1 MTTTSLKSFAA
12 GIFLALLLAG
22 CGIMPLKPGV
32 STFTRPDGS
41 TLTVKQPQNP
51 KDSTIQKYSR
61 TEEQG
66 KVTESIETKIGAAQK
81 DVAREMVAKLGA
93 LRPVMWVGILV
104 FLFGA
109 ASAFHPYL
117 KALVGGSVTTSAV
130 IAVAGLVMIV
140 LPTLVVGNEILILSV
155 SGGVAA
161 FYFFAI
167 RHGHA
172 RGEAKVLR
180 EMIDLN
186 KNGID
191 DREEK
196 TNG

>member
-1 MTTTSLKSFAA
+1 MMLRKL
-12 GIFLALLLAG
+12 LASLLLAVTLSG
-22 CGIMPLKPGV
+22 CGIMPLKPG
-32 STFTRPDGS
+32 SATFVRPDGS
-41 TLTVKQPQNP
+41 SLTVKQPQNP
-51 KDSTIQKYSR
+51 KDASTQKYTR

-66 KVTESIETKIGAAQK
+66 KVTEVIETKIGASQK
-81 DVAREMVAKLGA
+81 DTAREAMAKLGA
-93 LRPVMWVGILV
+93 LRPVMWVGIMV

-109 ASAFHPYL
+109 ASAFHPML

-130 IAVAGLVMIV
+130 IAAAGLLMIV
-140 LPTLVVGNEILILSV
+140 LPTLLVGNEILILAGC
-155 SGGVAA
+155 GGAAA

-191 DREEK
+191 DREETK
-196 TNG
+196 

>member
-1 MTTTSLKSFAA
+1 MK
-12 GIFLALLLAG
+12 IFLSLLLLLFLTG
-22 CGIMPLKPGV
+22 CGSMPLRPGRALITTDTGKV
-32 STFTRPDGS
+32 ISV
-41 TLTVKQPQNP
+41 LQPQNP
-51 KDSTIQKYSR
+51 KESTVQDYKRTTSPDGTV
-61 TEEQG
+61 TEE
-66 KVTESIETKIGAAQK
+66 VHTKIGAAQK
-81 DVAREMVAKLGA
+81 DTAREMVAKLGS
-93 LRPVMWVGILV
+93 LRPVMWVGIMV

-130 IAVAGLVMIV
+130 IAVAGLMMIV
-140 LPTLVVGNEILILSV
+140 LPTLVVGNEILILAGA
-155 SGGVAA
+155 GGAAA
-161 FYFFAI
+161 FYFFAN

-196 TNG
+196 P